1 LRERLRD
8 AVLGPVLAETG
19 MFDQGYL
26 THLVE
31 HHQKGLRD
39 YSASLWSLLM
49 FDAFLRRVRGDSRP
63 LDTGA

>member
-1 LRERLRD
+1 
-8 AVLGPVLAETG
+8 
-19 MFDQGYL
+19 MFDRGYL

-49 FDAFLRRVRGDSRP
+49 FDAFLRRVRGDDGIAGKRE
-63 LDTGA
+63 AA